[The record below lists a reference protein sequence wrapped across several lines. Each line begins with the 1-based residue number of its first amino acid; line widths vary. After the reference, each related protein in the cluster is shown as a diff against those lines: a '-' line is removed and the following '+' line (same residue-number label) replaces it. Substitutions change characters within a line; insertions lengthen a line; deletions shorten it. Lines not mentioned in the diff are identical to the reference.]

1 MTVDNTRF
9 TVLGADGFVGRHL
22 ARYLR
27 ARSLPCAV
35 LGRDAEPDFTS
46 PLGHVIYCIGLTADY
61 LARPFDTV
69 EAHVSLFS
77 RILRHGDFDSLVYLS
92 STRLYDSGG
101 AAGREEDD
109 LILNPGKARHLYDFS
124 KGLGEVLCTT
134 CGNGKARV
142 ARLSCVYADEL
153 DADNFLHGLV
163 ADALLAGQLTV
174 DTHPDAARDY
184 VHVDDVCE
192 ALAAIALRGT
202 RPIYNV
208 ASGTNIANR
217 ALFDIVARC
226 TGCRIATNAPE
237 NLTGG
242 AAPRIDISALRDDLG
257 LSPRR
262 IEDYLPVLI
271 EARRPRS
278 PARRAAV

>member
-1 MTVDNTRF
+1 MTVDDTRF

-27 ARSLPCAV
+27 ARNLPCAAPR
-35 LGRDAEPDFTS
+35 RDAWPDLAR

-69 EAHVSLFS
+69 DAHVSLFS
-77 RILRHGDFDSLVYLS
+77 RILRDGDFDSLVYLS

-101 AAGREEDD
+101 ATGREEDD
-109 LILNPGKARHLYDFS
+109 LILNPGNARHLYDFS
-124 KGLGEVLCTT
+124 KGLGEVLCAT

-153 DADNFLHGLV
+153 DAENFLHSLV
-163 ADALLAGQLTV
+163 ADALVTDHLTV
-174 DTHPDAARDY
+174 ETHPDAARDY

-192 ALAAIALRGT
+192 ALVSIALGGT

-208 ASGTNIANR
+208 ASGANIANR
-217 ALFDIVARC
+217 ALFDIIERC
-226 TGCRIATNAPE
+226 TGCRITTNAPQD
-237 NLTGG
+237 LLRG
-242 AAPRIDISALRDDLG
+242 AAPRIDIAALRDDLG

-262 IEDYLPVLI
+262 IEHHLPALI
-271 EARRPRS
+271 EARMPRS
-278 PARRAAV
+278 SSRRAAV